1 MKLKRFSKK
10 LRVIAIGTLLTALI
24 ALILSLQGQN
34 MILYAFMPDG
44 DWTKGNGITFY
55 QANVTSPLLLSEK
68 VSYTS
73 EEMPGRDMSL
83 MQARNGVLYGV
94 VTNYDFA
101 QNYEVVLYQG
111 NHVKQL
117 KPHYIDLGIR
127 KVSQSLGKD
136 PKRIWAPEFFQDT
149 DGTTYLFTTVND
161 KGRIKDKNNEEIFH
175 HSIYVSKIDVSEM
188 KVLETQSVDLPLD
201 KNYIDAHVFQRED
214 SYYLLVK
221 DEFSKAID
229 YYQSDDLNNWS
240 LVKEDFLSYALG
252 ESIDYTE
259 GQFTLNIGGT
269 YYVFFDKYRGS
280 GSYPKNQYVMTT
292 TDFKNFSKPQVVTDS
307 KKNILRHGSAIV
319 YQEKPYETIMFF
331 KVMTGIQGIILI
343 CYIISVRKK

>member
-101 QNYEVVLYQG
+101 QNYEVVLY
-111 NHVKQL
+111 
-117 KPHYIDLGIR
+117 P
-127 KVSQSLGKD
+127 
-136 PKRIWAPEFFQDT
+136 
-149 DGTTYLFTTVND
+149 
-161 KGRIKDKNNEEIFH
+161 
-175 HSIYVSKIDVSEM
+175 
-188 KVLETQSVDLPLD
+188 VL
-201 KNYIDAHVFQRED
+201 
-214 SYYLLVK
+214 
-221 DEFSKAID
+221 
-229 YYQSDDLNNWS
+229 
-240 LVKEDFLSYALG
+240 
-252 ESIDYTE
+252 
-259 GQFTLNIGGT
+259 
-269 YYVFFDKYRGS
+269 
-280 GSYPKNQYVMTT
+280 
-292 TDFKNFSKPQVVTDS
+292 
-307 KKNILRHGSAIV
+307 
-319 YQEKPYETIMFF
+319 
-331 KVMTGIQGIILI
+331 
-343 CYIISVRKK
+343 

>member
-1 MKLKRFSKK
+1 MKLKKFSKK
-10 LRVIAIGTLLTALI
+10 LRVIAIGILLTALI

-55 QANVTSPLLLSEK
+55 QADVTSPLSLSEK

-83 MQARNGVLYGV
+83 MQARSGALYGV

-127 KVSQSLGKD
+127 RVSQSLGKD

-161 KGRIKDKNNEEIFH
+161 KGETQDKSNEDVFH
-175 HSIYVSKIDVSEM
+175 HSIYLSKIDVSNM
-188 KVLETQSVDLPLD
+188 KVLETRLVNLPSD
-201 KNYIDAHVFQRED
+201 KNYIDAHVFQR
-214 SYYLLVK
+214 
-221 DEFSKAID
+221 
-229 YYQSDDLNNWS
+229 
-240 LVKEDFLSYALG
+240 
-252 ESIDYTE
+252 
-259 GQFTLNIGGT
+259 
-269 YYVFFDKYRGS
+269 
-280 GSYPKNQYVMTT
+280 
-292 TDFKNFSKPQVVTDS
+292 
-307 KKNILRHGSAIV
+307 
-319 YQEKPYETIMFF
+319 
-331 KVMTGIQGIILI
+331 
-343 CYIISVRKK
+343 